1 MLFCKVGRKKKS
13 QDASI
18 GLHLV
23 FWDST
28 GFKELKELSTFCTQT
43 QPFNESI
50 TLVNTF
56 GFSWVT
62 FDGVAG
68 RPVEPRTSK
77 SSFHF
82 DQEDLQT
89 VEALRS
95 WAASNDILSLV
106 PTVSLSAVQPKA
118 YFDLTCQLLA
128 KAPIDTTCTLLRVRQ
143 LQTSHRLQNPEMT
156 KPYQWGFFWW
166 SASVYFVRL
175 LAKFFHSF
183 LYVLF
188 YLGHIL
194 ILYFLS

>member
-1 MLFCKVGRKKKS
+1 MLFCKVGRRKNPKLPVSAFISSSEIPLVSKS
-13 QDASI
+13 S
-18 GLHLV
+18 
-23 FWDST
+23 
-28 GFKELKELSTFCTQT
+28 ELSTFCTQT
-43 QPFNESI
+43 QPFKESI

-82 DQEDLQT
+82 DQEDLRT

-106 PTVSLSAVQPKA
+106 PRVTLSAVQPKA

-128 KAPIDTTCTLLRVRQ
+128 KAPIDTTCTLLRVRR
-143 LQTSHRLQNPEMT
+143 LQTSHGLQSPVMT
-156 KPYQWGFFWW
+156 KPYQWGFF
-166 SASVYFVRL
+166 
-175 LAKFFHSF
+175 
-183 LYVLF
+183 
-188 YLGHIL
+188 G
-194 ILYFLS
+194 